1 MLKKSKQ
8 LLVVILSMMVC
19 SCSEKESGNAGGGEN
34 GNPDLEPVITGGYSY
49 DGYEKIIIEGYNNV
63 KELPGASVS
72 YGIMFSDTDLTTD
85 AKTEEADEKDANN
98 KFSCEIK
105 VEPGGDLY
113 YYRAY
118 AVRSGETFYGEIKTL
133 TTRKLVADPGPIV
146 DMGVSVKWASCNLGA
161 TKPEECGD
169 YYAWGTTETLYE
181 TGYAQEDPQNHW
193 KPGKS
198 AGYVESNYQMP
209 TASMFDDNNNLLP
222 EYDAA
227 HKVLK
232 GTWRM
237 PTSDEFDELEENSK
251 KYRIDEYDLGLHG
264 IFYVSNITGKVLFFK
279 EYKKREGKSFS
290 EYSDLYYWSSTKYS
304 SLRHGE
310 RIHGMF
316 DDVPMESGYMG
327 YNIRPVCK

>member
-34 GNPDLEPVITGGYSY
+34 GNPDIEPVITGGYSY
-49 DGYEKIIIEGYNNV
+49 DGYDKIIIEGYNNV
-63 KELPGASVS
+63 DELPGASVI
-72 YGIMFSDTDLTTD
+72 YGILFSETDLTTD
-85 AKTEEADEKDANN
+85 AKNEEADEKDANN
-98 KFSCEIK
+98 KFSCAIK

-133 TTRKLVADPGPIV
+133 TTRELVADPGPIV
-146 DMGVSVKWASCNLGA
+146 DMGGSVKWASCNLGA

-198 AGYVESNYQMP
+198 AGYLESNYQVP

-237 PTSDEFDELEENSK
+237 PTGDEFDELEENSK
-251 KYRIDEYDLGLHG
+251 RYRIDKYDGL
-264 IFYVSNITGKVLFFK
+264 FYVSNITGKVLFFTD
-279 EYKKREGKSFS
+279 YKTREGRSFS
-290 EYSDLYYWSSTKYS
+290 DYYYPFYLSSTKYS
-304 SLRHGE
+304 RYGE
-310 RIHGMF
+310 EYIHGLYVF
-316 DDVPMESGYMG
+316 DVPMGRGFEYQG